1 MGWAFL
7 AEVHLRFAKT
17 HRKNKKKQK
26 QKYRVFLWRLQTK
39 WSQSLTTMAACL
51 QLNVKPFSPLLSP
64 NPVSTRTRKLGRIS
78 CSAASP
84 SKRHTIT
91 LLPGDGIGPEVIS
104 VARNVLNLAASIE
117 GSFNSVSFLY
127 LFILSSISLV
137 WFPRKERKI
146 ETEKEGR
153 TWILITSFL
162 GSL

>member
-1 MGWAFL
+1 
-7 AEVHLRFAKT
+7 
-17 HRKNKKKQK
+17 
-26 QKYRVFLWRLQTK
+26 
-39 WSQSLTTMAACL
+39 MAACL
-51 QLNVKPFSPLLSP
+51 QLNAKPFSPLLSP
-64 NPVSTRTRKLGRIS
+64 NPVSTGTRKLGRIS

-117 GSFNSVSFLY
+117 GFFNSVSFIY
-127 LFILSSISLV
+127 LFILSSILLV

-153 TWILITSFL
+153 TWTFIFL